1 MQTDGW
7 LPGQYSAPCAGVFA
21 RKKAKERKQRRA
33 ALAAAQDS
41 VVKAAMTAYLYD
53 GGDPIRQREL
63 DLARNAACAA
73 LAKLEGK

>member
-7 LPGQYSAPCAGVFA
+7 LPGQYSAPYAGVFA

-33 ALAAAQDS
+33 ALAAAREA
-41 VVKAAMTAYLYD
+41 VVKAAMAWFNYN
-53 GGDPIRQREL
+53 GIGDTPAVL
-63 DLARNAACAA
+63 STACAA